1 MSTTDHTS
9 TVPVPA
15 EPALDYHFKY
25 TVQKGVFMQSEDETD
40 DKSFDFKTQN
50 FGLIDRSYPGEDGS
64 EGKQWKRLEKY
75 VASLEAAKKEGES
88 YKVLFLGRH
97 GQGWHNVAETK
108 YGTKA
113 WDCYYAALDGYDG
126 ITWADANLTTV
137 GQDQALAVNK
147 LWAEQLPLG
156 IPPPQTYYVSPLTR
170 TIETANLSFK
180 SLPLPSSHPY
190 KPFIKELVREALGVH
205 TCDRRSTA
213 AHIKA
218 TFTDP
223 PLTFETGF
231 SNEDL
236 LWEAGYREPRSARR
250 YRLATFLDDVF
261 ATDDNVWLSFTSH
274 SGAIGSMLEVLGH
287 RTFALETGGVIP
299 VFVKAERVQG
309 KREVPPKE
317 PSASPPLCDGPPHL
331 LSYPRLINYHL
342 PIPQQQKMSTPPP
355 IERNPSWTFDQL
367 KKKYDILW
375 NAYSDRYMPLDDDKS
390 EEDKKRIAELETLVQ
405 ESKKKD
411 EARLEEQKKSE
422 ARNKASIESQKP
434 YEGDPHNL

>member
-1 MSTTDHTS
+1 
-9 TVPVPA
+9 
-15 EPALDYHFKY
+15 
-25 TVQKGVFMQSEDETD
+25 MQSEDETD
-40 DKSFDFKTQN
+40 DKRFDFKTQK

-64 EGKQWKRLEKY
+64 EEKQWKRLEKY
-75 VASLEAAKKEGES
+75 VASLEATKKDGES

-113 WDCYYAALDGYDG
+113 WDCYYAALDGFDG

-213 AHIKA
+213 SHIKA

-223 PLTFETGF
+223 PLTFEPGF

-299 VFVKAERVQG
+299 VFVKAERMQG

-317 PSASPPLCDGPPHL
+317 PTQILAKAHKEYSL
-331 LSYPRLINYHL
+331 LSYPVLINYHL
-342 PIPQQQKMSTPPP
+342 PISQQQKMSTTPP
-355 IERNPSWTFDQL
+355 IKRDPSWTFDQL
-367 KKKYDILW
+367 KIKYDILW
-375 NAYSDRYMPLDDDKS
+375 NAYSDHYMPLDDRN
-390 EEDKKRIAELETLVQ
+390 EEYKTRITELETLLQ
-405 ESKKKD
+405 ELQKKYDAK
-411 EARLEEQKKSE
+411 LEEQKESKAQS
-422 ARNKASIESQKP
+422 KASNESHKA

>member
-1 MSTTDHTS
+1 MSTTDQNS

-15 EPALDYHFKY
+15 EPALDHHFKY

-40 DKSFDFKTQN
+40 DKRFDFKTQK

-64 EGKQWKRLEKY
+64 EEKQWKRLEKY
-75 VASLEAAKKEGES
+75 VASLEATKKDGES

-113 WDCYYAALDGYDG
+113 WDCYYAALDGFDG

-213 AHIKA
+213 SHIKA

-223 PLTFETGF
+223 PLTFEPGF

-274 SGAIGSMLEVLGH
+274 SGAIGSILEVLGH

-342 PIPQQQKMSTPPP
+342 PIPQQQKMSTTPP
-355 IERNPSWTFDQL
+355 IKRDLSWTFDQL
-367 KKKYDILW
+367 KTKYDILW
-375 NAYSDRYMPLDDDKS
+375 NAYCDHYIPLDDRS

-405 ESKKKD
+405 EFEKKD
-411 EARLEEQKKSE
+411 EARLEERKKSE
-422 ARNKASIESQKP
+422 AQSKASNEWHDI
-434 YEGDPHNL
+434 YVDPNNP